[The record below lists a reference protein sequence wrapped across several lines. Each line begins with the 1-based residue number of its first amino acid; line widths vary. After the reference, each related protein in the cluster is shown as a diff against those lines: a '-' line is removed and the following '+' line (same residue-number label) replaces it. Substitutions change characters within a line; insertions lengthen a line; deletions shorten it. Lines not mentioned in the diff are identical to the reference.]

1 MFGSDWPVCTMA
13 RDASYH
19 QTFQAYLQSIS
30 NLTEEEKQAIFCNN
44 VVKFYGI
51 RASGYGK
58 WADLL
63 NNLIFVRNVRR

>member
-13 RDASYH
+13 RDGSYH

-30 NLTEEEKQAIFCNN
+30 NLTEEEKQAIFCDN

-58 WADLL
+58 
-63 NNLIFVRNVRR
+63 